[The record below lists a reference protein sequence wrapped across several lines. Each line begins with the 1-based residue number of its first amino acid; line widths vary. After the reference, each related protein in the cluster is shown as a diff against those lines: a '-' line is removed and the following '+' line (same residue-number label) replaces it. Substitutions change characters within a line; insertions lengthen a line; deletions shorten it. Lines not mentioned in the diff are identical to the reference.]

1 MKKTYKLSIPYL
13 GKVAV
18 VTVVSF
24 SCAISAY
31 QLSQNSSIFS
41 PRSKALEL
49 KNNQVIFSNQD
60 QQTHT
65 HQEPDESQYL
75 KENQQSL
82 DKISQTNLNNSPY
95 LFKNQGRVDPTKIYG
110 QTGLGV
116 NGNNTIGVNPNGTGD
131 GNVTVVIPGQKIPIN
146 NTGKG
151 ISNEVVDK
159 NTNHDNKTP
168 IVDPDPIARL
178 PDMSNDLIYGDAS
191 TFTNDGILQKE
202 GASYTIQFLST
213 EFLSKESVDQLYE
226 GCVITPWKLLCNMV
240 VMIAENEEGK
250 LPKLYRIEDYN
261 DNFKIGSYPQYAT
274 EDFTV
279 KFYFRMN
286 ASSPWQEYE
295 VTFKVEYQTRIS
307 LQDYNQQET
316 GYFYLKKEETEDLR
330 KYYNLIVPTYQTQ
343 TQIFMGWKNEDGSDI
358 DSQTA
363 YIAHK
368 KGRISLIPLEMKDL
382 PEGYEVQ
389 LQSEYV
395 FAEDLYTIYNY
406 AFTGYS
412 GDEFADIHVPE
423 EVNSIEMNDAGWQDF
438 YGDFYIPASIES
450 AHFGWSGLQ
459 LYGKYIVDENNT
471 KYSSNEDGLLMNK
484 DQTIVYQTPIADAI
498 YIPKGVTAIKGIV
511 SWFVSDVYFDGPC
524 MVDQS
529 SFKNIQTDT
538 IIHVP
543 DEYYLDYFKKSY
555 RRFVT
560 NLINEN
566 GESYDYTVNNNLV
579 FLNDERELV
588 STMDS
593 AAGTIVIPETVEKID
608 DYAFSGNDKITCIIF
623 THGDVELGHQIFK
636 DSHVEEVNFLTKD
649 IPVIYSDTF
658 SQADSLKAINV
669 SINYYELYDDK
680 WKNEIDQASFAL
692 LSETDSSFQTKNGFE
707 YLEMYYRDR
716 SHATILLNA
725 PTDLIQFDENS
736 IPGVTITEIGQHAF
750 SECKNLKHVKLSKH
764 INQIDSYAF
773 YGCEA
778 LESIFSENTDS
789 ITIQEN
795 ALEITDS
802 WLFDLRYMAFNAK
815 KAIFEN
821 DYVPSVT
828 RQMYIPFDGE
838 GYNGGNTYS
847 GAYFIDESYGG
858 EILYGYARG
867 TDQNGNTVTV
877 EDEFYLI
884 NATTDVQGDV
894 ATKEGTF
901 EICTSAFEDVPITS
915 IQFNM
920 TDDMY
925 WIDDYAFYGTNLTGE
940 LVLPDGLGPI
950 GQVAFYGSNIS
961 KVIFP
966 KTYGNDKD
974 YPARLWTN
982 TFGGD
987 ESLSEIVFQNA
998 TPIELFYNEFTEYTF
1013 GDMASEDFHITLS
1026 GAAKGL
1032 EQKYIDAWKY
1042 RFIACEDNAPSV
1054 NEEKLNQSVKKIA
1067 GLLGYTL
1074 PETSTQPDN
1083 NQEIVPDVE
1092 KAPEDNQQE
1101 VNDEEDQNDQQ
1112 DENKQEAL
1120 ENEVDENDN

>member
-41 PRSKALEL
+41 PQSKALEL

-60 QQTHT
+60 QQTNT

-110 QTGLGV
+110 QIGLGV

-131 GNVTVVIPGQKIPIN
+131 GNVTVVIPGQEIPIN
-146 NTGKG
+146 NTGTG

-226 GCVITPWKLLCNMV
+226 GCVITPWKLLCNTV
-240 VMIAENEEGK
+240 VIIAENEEGK

-725 PTDLIQFDENS
+725 PTNLIQFDENS
-736 IPGVTITEIGQHAF
+736 IPGATITEIGQHAF

-795 ALEITDS
+795 A
-802 WLFDLRYMAFNAK
+802 
-815 KAIFEN
+815 
-821 DYVPSVT
+821 
-828 RQMYIPFDGE
+828 
-838 GYNGGNTYS
+838 
-847 GAYFIDESYGG
+847 
-858 EILYGYARG
+858 
-867 TDQNGNTVTV
+867 
-877 EDEFYLI
+877 
-884 NATTDVQGDV
+884 
-894 ATKEGTF
+894 
-901 EICTSAFEDVPITS
+901 
-915 IQFNM
+915 
-920 TDDMY
+920 
-925 WIDDYAFYGTNLTGE
+925 
-940 LVLPDGLGPI
+940 
-950 GQVAFYGSNIS
+950 
-961 KVIFP
+961 
-966 KTYGNDKD
+966 
-974 YPARLWTN
+974 
-982 TFGGD
+982 
-987 ESLSEIVFQNA
+987 
-998 TPIELFYNEFTEYTF
+998 
-1013 GDMASEDFHITLS
+1013 
-1026 GAAKGL
+1026 
-1032 EQKYIDAWKY
+1032 
-1042 RFIACEDNAPSV
+1042 
-1054 NEEKLNQSVKKIA
+1054 
-1067 GLLGYTL
+1067 
-1074 PETSTQPDN
+1074 
-1083 NQEIVPDVE
+1083 
-1092 KAPEDNQQE
+1092 
-1101 VNDEEDQNDQQ
+1101 
-1112 DENKQEAL
+1112 
-1120 ENEVDENDN
+1120 